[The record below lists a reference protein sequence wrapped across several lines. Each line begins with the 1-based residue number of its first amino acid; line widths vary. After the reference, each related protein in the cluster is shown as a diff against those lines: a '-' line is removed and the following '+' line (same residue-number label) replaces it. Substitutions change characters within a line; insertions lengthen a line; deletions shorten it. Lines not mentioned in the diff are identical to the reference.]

1 MIPAMAMA
9 AAMAFPMLMI
19 SVMIAL
25 YIRIVCKRSFR
36 QSLNRFISAA
46 GHTAIK
52 TDSSIGQSILRSHAD
67 ASADQSI
74 HLQVQKKACQGSM
87 AVSVRVYDLFFC
99 NLSIF

>member
-36 QSLNRFISAA
+36 QSLNRIICASRDS
-46 GHTAIK
+46 AIK
-52 TDSSIGQSILRSHAD
+52 LNSG
-67 ASADQSI
+67 
-74 HLQVQKKACQGSM
+74 
-87 AVSVRVYDLFFC
+87 FC
-99 NLSIF
+99 IKN